1 MFFVQCKN
9 QDNEEASERY
19 FKTEIEGRI
28 RKINELVAKDSLDI
42 DPKAIDEEI
51 NKLVLLS
58 KDVENIVASINKSKQ
73 FFDSIAV
80 KLQINRRDF
89 INIDKTM
96 TLEEIATALKSNEL
110 NLFNQVL
117 FKYNK
122 GESLMYTA
130 Q

>member
-1 MFFVQCKN
+1 MQ
-9 QDNEEASERY
+9 
-19 FKTEIEGRI
+19 
-28 RKINELVAKDSLDI
+28 KILGLKDRGSLAI
-42 DPKAIDEEI
+42 DPKKIDEEI

-58 KDVENIVASINKSKQ
+58 KDVENISACINKSKQ
-73 FFDSIAV
+73 FFDTISV

-89 INIDKTM
+89 ITIDRNM

-110 NLFNQVL
+110 NLFNQIL
-117 FKYNK
+117 FKSNK